1 MEQLL
6 DLYSRHPIVVL
17 SGAGVV
23 FLAIVISVVAGFF
36 RRRRFVRTV
45 IAHVSTPGTSGL
57 PDGVTED
64 EVLRRSALI
73 VRLARKTDA
82 PIVTTLGVDRLWSD
96 RLQAKERASDF
107 HRVIEFGADR
117 GLFSCFL
124 VALRNKRRAK
134 ELRAYLAEHSDF
146 LVLRKL
152 SMSGRGESFSG
163 RAARDFFAE
172 RLDEIREL
180 AGDPEWPGRYFAV
193 KILVHDDDE
202 RSHRAVTEAF
212 DDPHALVRRTV
223 AEEAVPRDS
232 HAFYERLRALYLGDP
247 VYEVRAAAIAR
258 IRSEFGELHTIDVS
272 SLDAEQALH
281 AVQLFDE
288 RSEDDQNA
296 AIGLLSGKDVEQRL
310 VAARF
315 LVRARVLHGMLARAD
330 FGDRADMERTRDLL
344 GNAMSVNV
352 TGFLSVLSENPS
364 PATLMIGA
372 ELLCQHGD
380 PSLIRELAERVLR
393 IQERVIPGF
402 TDLYA
407 ATLRCISTRGDESTL
422 SMLSREIPRRVTSPD
437 LLEIALDA
445 VPSGHDLVF
454 RDALY
459 AAMADPAFPARDALR
474 RAILR
479 LDPADTLSRCLD
491 IVTSDRDRNPHRVRI
506 DALTILGQLK
516 LAYALQEI
524 LENLSILPA
533 EEAREFAHDLAEY
546 NDKELERKVK
556 YLLDG
561 VDGAIRAAIIAA
573 LPSTGKKTFLPQIKS
588 ALRDADPDVRIA
600 ATWALVDYEET
611 RALGQA
617 VDMLRDPVERVRTS
631 VARALSAGGGPSVL
645 KSLAATLEDPNEVD
659 SVKLAVIDGLGAAR
673 SADAVDALVS
683 VIERGD
689 QLRDATIA
697 ALGAKRDKT
706 SIARIIE
713 RFKDADPDVRS
724 AIADAFTAMGTHAE
738 PSIREVLEEG
748 IESLK
753 PFLVEILEST
763 GYVDSR
769 IRKLKHRDPSVR
781 REAASFLSLVGSPAA
796 FRGIVL
802 AARDPDADV
811 RVEVT
816 KALEALA
823 SEDGTELL
831 RDLEQDPDRRI
842 RKYTHWALERVR
854 AKSL

>member
-1 MEQLL
+1 MEPLL
-6 DLYSRHPIVVL
+6 DMYARWPLVVL
-17 SGAGVV
+17 AIA
-23 FLAIVISVVAGFF
+23 AIVTLAVVVAVAAAFL
-36 RRRRFVRTV
+36 RRRRFIRALT
-45 IAHVSTPGTSGL
+45 AHALTPGASGL
-57 PDGVTED
+57 PEGVTEAD
-64 EVLRRSALI
+64 VLRRSPLLA
-73 VRLARKTDA
+73 RLARRTDA
-82 PIVTTLGVDRLWSD
+82 PIVSILGVDRLWSA
-96 RLQAKERASDF
+96 RLQAKERAADF

-163 RAARDFFAE
+163 RSARDFFAE

-202 RSHRAVTEAF
+202 RSDRAVTEAF

-232 HAFYERLRALYLGDP
+232 HAFYERLRTLYLDDP
-247 VYEVRAAAIAR
+247 VYEVRAAAIGR
-258 IRSEFGELHTIDVS
+258 IRSDFGEFHTIDVS
-272 SLDAEQALH
+272 SLDPEQALH
-281 AVQLFDE
+281 AVQLFAE
-288 RSEDDQNA
+288 SSEDDQNA
-296 AIGLLSGKDVEQRL
+296 AIGLLSGKSVEQRL

-372 ELLCQHGD
+372 QLLREHGD

-407 ATLRCISTRGDESTL
+407 ATVQCISSRGDEATL
-422 SMLSREIPRRVTSPD
+422 NMLSREIPRRVASPD
-437 LLEIALDA
+437 LLEIALEA
-445 VPSGHDLVF
+445 VPSGRDLVF

-459 AAMADPAFPARDALR
+459 AALIDPAFPARDALR
-474 RAILR
+474 RALLR
-479 LDPADTLSRCLD
+479 LDPPDTLSRCLD
-491 IVTSDRDRNPHRVRI
+491 IVASNRGRYPHRVRI
-506 DALTILGQLK
+506 DALKVLGELK
-516 LAYALQEI
+516 LAYALQDV

-533 EEAREFAHDLAEY
+533 DEAREFARDLSQYSEK
-546 NDKELERKVK
+546 DLERKVR

-561 VDGAIRAAIIAA
+561 VDGAVRAAIIAA

-645 KSLAATLEDPNEVD
+645 KSLAATLEDPSEVD

-673 SADAVDALVS
+673 SADAVDALVA

-689 QLRDATIA
+689 ELRDATIA
-697 ALGAKRDKT
+697 ALGTKRDKT
-706 SIARIIE
+706 SIARLIE
-713 RFKDADPDVRS
+713 RFKDAAPDVRS
-724 AIADAFTAMGTHAE
+724 AIADAFTAMGTDAE

-769 IRKLKHRDPSVR
+769 IRRLKHRDPTIR

-823 SEDGTELL
+823 SGEGTDLL
-831 RDLEQDPDRRI
+831 HDLEQDPDRRI